1 MKPATS
7 TDPCHPETPPCRV
20 NVNSLSNMQLS
31 NSYTPISPGVY
42 DLKITIDDQPVG
54 GRDSLIAV
62 AVVDTENVDVD
73 ALFTE
78 RYCLEQA
85 RDAYALFD
93 GQQTGKGVFEF

>member
-1 MKPATS
+1 MDVSNDMIRRQVTLIGSWTFSTS
-7 TDPCHPETPPCRV
+7 GQADCARF
-20 NVNSLSNMQLS
+20 
-31 NSYTPISPGVY
+31 I
-42 DLKITIDDQPVG
+42 
-54 GRDSLIAV
+54 
-62 AVVDTENVDVD
+62 VDHDIDVD